1 MIRPPPRSTLFPYTT
16 LFRSLTLRHG
26 RRRPV
31 PCEQEERPPVEAL
44 ERLQQQVQA
53 LAALAHVPGGEEDD
67 RTVGREPEAGARL
80 PAWSGPGELRVD
92 PPRGPAHPG
101 AVQQGAGPRE

>member
-44 ERLQQQVQA
+44 ERLQEQMQA
-53 LAALAHVPGGEEDD
+53 LAPLAHVPD
-67 RTVGREPEAGARL
+67 RKSTRLNSSHLVISYAVFCLKKNNQSQHNQPDIQMGNKQEA
-80 PAWSGPGELRVD
+80 
-92 PPRGPAHPG
+92 
-101 AVQQGAGPRE
+101 